1 MIAYDDRPNCKRAR
15 QCYYDLLDTEI
26 ESDAPE
32 DVRQHIASCQH
43 CRTDMSQLRA
53 LLAGTAKTAT
63 SEQKQ
68 RDLAISTLLSL
79 HFAWIDRPVTCQ
91 SAKPFLP
98 SLADPILQITIPT
111 PITVHLDKCPKCSG
125 ELTTLKSSGFTHKQL
140 CRLGGIMAEQPPEDI
155 AERDDSVITTCFT
168 FREQGQQSVQTES
181 NEYANWPI
189 EVQVFSQEGLEST
202 KAARSSAP
210 RQRTLLLNLKRQIK
224 PAIAAAAVILIG
236 VAFFF
241 GTSAAR
247 AVDLD
252 RIYKAVTRAPNIHV
266 TRFKASETEP
276 ERDIWVSRSLSI
288 YMLKVGQELTL
299 WDFRAGSRKVK
310 SFHNVAPKAVPLT
323 ETDAATAKKT
333 INSPLDIMPFNNMSD
348 VPADAKWTRVADDA
362 SQPSI
367 QDCQVYDL
375 TWTRRRYRGKA
386 ILEKWRVFV
395 DSNTNLPQKAQFY
408 AKFST
413 DTEYILQNELVA
425 EYFSDRQVEAAV
437 KEAFP

>member
-1 MIAYDDRPNCKRAR
+1 MIAYDKRSNCKRAR
-15 QCYYDLLDTEI
+15 LCYYDLLDTEI
-26 ESDAPE
+26 EADAPE
-32 DVRQHIASCQH
+32 DVRRHIDSCQH
-43 CRTDMSQLRA
+43 CQTDMSQLRA
-53 LLAGTAKTAT
+53 LLASTDKTAK
-63 SEQKQ
+63 SEQEQ

-111 PITVHLDKCPKCSG
+111 PITVHLDKCPRCSG
-125 ELTTLKSSGFTHKQL
+125 ELATLKSSGFTHKQL
-140 CRLGGIMAEQPPEDI
+140 CRLGGIMAEQQPEDI
-155 AERDDSVITTCFT
+155 AERDDSGITTCFT
-168 FREQGQQSVQTES
+168 FREQGQQSAQTES

-189 EVQVFSQEGLEST
+189 EVQVLSREGLGST

-210 RQRTLLLNLKRQIK
+210 RQRTSLLNLKRQIK
-224 PAIAAAAVILIG
+224 PALAAAAMILIG

-252 RIYKAVTRAPNIHV
+252 RIYKAVMRAPNIHI
-266 TRFKASETEP
+266 TNFISGETGP
-276 ERDIWVSRSLSI
+276 ERERWASRSLRM

-348 VPADAKWTRVADDA
+348 VPADAKWDRVADDA
-362 SQPSI
+362 VQAATL
-367 QDCQVYDL
+367 DCQVYDL
-375 TWTRRRYRGKA
+375 TWARRGSRGET

-408 AKFST
+408 DKFRT
-413 DTEYILQNELVA
+413 DTEYALQNELVA
-425 EYFSDRQVEAAV
+425 EYLSDRQVEAAV